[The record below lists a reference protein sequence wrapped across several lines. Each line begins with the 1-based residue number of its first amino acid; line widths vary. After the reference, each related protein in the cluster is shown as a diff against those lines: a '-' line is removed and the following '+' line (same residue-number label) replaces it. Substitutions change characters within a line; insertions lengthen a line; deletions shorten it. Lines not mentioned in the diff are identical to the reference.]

1 MKQIEIGKD
10 VMLSPKS
17 KRFKV
22 VEIKD
27 DQVICEL
34 LDNDGKL
41 IKIPLPKNIL
51 IPVGATFL
59 DLLGEDYPSS
69 NF

>member
-10 VMLSPKS
+10 VVLSPKS

-22 VEIKD
+22 IDIKD
-27 DQVICEL
+27 DQVTCEL
-34 LDNDGKL
+34 FDNDGKL
-41 IKIPLPKNIL
+41 IEISLPKNIL

-59 DLLGEDYPSS
+59 DLLGGDYSSS